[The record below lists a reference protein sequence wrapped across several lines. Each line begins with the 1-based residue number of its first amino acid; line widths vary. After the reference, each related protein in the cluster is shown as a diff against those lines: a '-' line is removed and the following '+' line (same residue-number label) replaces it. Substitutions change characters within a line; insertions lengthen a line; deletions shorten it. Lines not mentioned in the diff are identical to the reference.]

1 MADWDGKGL
10 PPAAQRR
17 VESAAASSL
26 RSSLLSITSNTGIE
40 SVGYRPVS
48 EVMGSVVLSTYG
60 AVMPSCGVYNQGYGA
75 PFGMNSGMSGVRM
88 GGGQQFYGGY
98 EPYVDVINRGWT
110 VAMNRMLTESSAV
123 HAHGVVGV
131 QLTQRRFEGGA
142 IEFMAM
148 GTAVRSTV
156 VKDHHGRDIFTTHLD
171 GQDVSKL
178 LHHGWMPVRLIVEVT
193 VAVRHDDYNTLN
205 QGSMF
210 APNAELTGFSDLA
223 NSARSSARQSLRR
236 HLKPNAE
243 VGVIIDSLDSN
254 IFRNELGQGH
264 SDHLCEVRVVGTTI
278 AQSGRSETRMEPL
291 PIIYLKSRKTGA

>member
-1 MADWDGKGL
+1 MADWDGRGL

-17 VESAAASSL
+17 VESAAASTL

-48 EVMGSVVLSTYG
+48 EVMGSVVLGTYG
-60 AVMPSCGVYNQGYGA
+60 AVMPSCGVYNQGYGS
-75 PFGMNSGMSGVRM
+75 PFGYNPGVRM
-88 GGGQQFYGGY
+88 GSGQQFYGGY

-110 VAMNRMLTESSAV
+110 VAMNRMLAESKAV
-123 HAHGVVGV
+123 GAHGVVGI
-131 QLTQRRFEGGA
+131 QLTQARFEGGA

-193 VAVRHDDYNTLN
+193 VAVRHDDFNTLN

-210 APNAELTGFSDLA
+210 APNAELTGFSELS

-243 VGVIIDSLDSN
+243 LGVIIDSLDAN
-254 IFRNELGQGH
+254 IFRNEMGQGH
-264 SDHLCEVRVVGTTI
+264 SDHLCEVRIVGTTI
-278 AQSGRSETRMEPL
+278 AQSGPSETRMEPL